1 MHFEIFVVKK
11 VVVLYVLFVQI
22 MMEKCMVIDRIEEK
36 KKTTRIGRLY
46 GRLIK

>member
-11 VVVLYVLFVQI
+11 VVVLYLLFVQI

-36 KKTTRIGRLY
+36 KTTRIGRLY